1 MHDGLHQPKRL
12 RVMGRLPALIGVF
25 GVLLAACPADDP
37 APDGGGAR
45 RSDMVV
51 ADGAPTPPVTTHD
64 AAGTHASTPDAGPA
78 APRRTGPLC
87 AERSTSIRAAATV
100 PAPGGRVLQAA
111 DAAAPA
117 AIDPSAA
124 HWTWL
129 NLWAAWCVPC
139 REEMPLL
146 RSWMTRLQQDGA
158 DVQLALLSLDD
169 DERQLQQ
176 FLDRATGALPR
187 ASAWLPGGTTRTR
200 WLKAVGLRDS
210 PGLPVQLL
218 IRPGGAL
225 ACAIQGAVEP
235 TDYDEIKRIVQGQ
248 VQN

>member
-1 MHDGLHQPKRL
+1 
-12 RVMGRLPALIGVF
+12 MGRLPALIVIGSAW
-25 GVLLAACPADDP
+25 LAGCPADGP
-37 APDGGGAR
+37 APEAGSAR

-51 ADGAPTPPVTTHD
+51 ADAPTASAASAHD
-64 AAGTHASTPDAGPA
+64 ASAAHPAGADAGA
-78 APRRTGPLC
+78 AAAAVPRRVGPLC
-87 AERSTSIRAAATV
+87 AARSTSLPAAATV
-100 PAPGGRVLQAA
+100 PAPAGQVLQAA
-111 DAAAPA
+111 HATAPVP
-117 AIDPSAA
+117 IDPSAA

-146 RSWMTRLQQDGA
+146 RSWTARLRQEGA
-158 DVQLALLSLDD
+158 HVELALLSLDD

-176 FLDRATGALPR
+176 FLDRATGELPR

-218 IRPGGAL
+218 VRPGGAL
-225 ACAIQGAVEP
+225 ACTIQGAVEP
-235 TDYDEIKRIVQGQ
+235 SDYDEVSRIIRGR
-248 VQN
+248 